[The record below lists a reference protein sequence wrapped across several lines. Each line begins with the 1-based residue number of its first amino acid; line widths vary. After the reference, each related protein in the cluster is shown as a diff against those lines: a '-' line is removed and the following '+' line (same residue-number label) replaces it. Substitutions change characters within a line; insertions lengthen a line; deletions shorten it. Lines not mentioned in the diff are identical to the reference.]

1 MAIELVVQLANR
13 SRRFTLEPGESVIGS
28 SSASTVRIAHPTV
41 SRRHAR
47 IRVRG
52 DRVEVEDL
60 GSRNGTRIGTRKLTE
75 PTELLPGT
83 VVAFGAVSALIER
96 VHADDREP
104 ALLLGEPDA
113 EASRVSLA
121 DHVDRATASVEPFD
135 HFLRH
140 GLATVIDAVRAGQ
153 APVAVAT
160 LIGRTLSAA
169 LPLLALE
176 ITEGGSPS
184 NARPLYLLP
193 RTHES
198 GDAGSGWLVTTRDD
212 LRLVYE
218 LPTATL
224 AQLFQPLAEL
234 ALGLVQ
240 LSRGRRQSR
249 SPSVPRILPAPPPL
263 PSPASV
269 TPEVQRIYADAARVA
284 QGEVNVLVRGASGTG
299 KEVLARY
306 VHAASRRA
314 EGPFLALNCAALP
327 QSLLEAE
334 LFGIERGVATGVE
347 ARTGTFERATGG
359 TLFLDEVGDMALE
372 TQAKLLR
379 ALEVGELYRVGGQ
392 RPYRVDVRI
401 ISATN
406 RDLET
411 LMAEEQFREDLYF
424 RIADWEVELPLLRD
438 RPGDISQLAGHF
450 LAHASRQ
457 ADRRIRGISRAAMNA
472 LEAHDWPGNI
482 RQLQKEMARV
492 ALLVNPGELL
502 DSARLDPEIAASA
515 RNGSSLKD
523 ILQRAERVFLVETLR
538 ACSGNRA
545 EAAERLAISEITLY
559 RRMKAY
565 ELAM

>member
-13 SRRFTLEPGESVIGS
+13 GRRFTLEPGESIIGS

-60 GSRNGTRIGTRKLTE
+60 GSRNGTRIGTRKLSG

-104 ALLLGEPDA
+104 ALLLGDTTEGEP
-113 EASRVSLA
+113 SRVPLA
-121 DHVDRATASVEPFD
+121 DTIDRATASVEPFD

-140 GLATVIDAVRAGQ
+140 GLATVIDAVRSGQ
-153 APVAVAT
+153 TPRAVAT
-160 LIGRTLSAA
+160 VIGQTLSAA

-176 ITEGGSPS
+176 ITEGGPPS
-184 NARPLYLLP
+184 RARSLYELTKP
-193 RTHES
+193 QED
-198 GDAGSGWLVTTRDD
+198 GAAASGWLVTTRDD
-212 LRLVYE
+212 LRLTYE
-218 LPTATL
+218 LPTSTL
-224 AQLFQPLAEL
+224 AQLFQPLTEL
-234 ALGLVQ
+234 ALGLIQ
-240 LSRGRRQSR
+240 LSRGRRRNQTQ
-249 SPSVPRILPAPPPL
+249 PVPRIAPAPPPL

-269 TPEVQRIYADAARVA
+269 TPAVQGIYADAACVA
-284 QGEVNVLVRGASGTG
+284 QGDVSVLIRGASGTG

-314 EGPFLALNCAALP
+314 DGPFLALNCAALP
-327 QSLLEAE
+327 QGLLEAE

-347 ARTGTFERATGG
+347 ARVGTFERASGG

-392 RPYRVDVRI
+392 SPYRVDVRI

-406 RDLET
+406 RDLDT
-411 LMAEEQFREDLYF
+411 LMAEEMFREDLYF
-424 RIADWEVELPLLRD
+424 RIADWEVELPLLCD
-438 RPGDISQLAGHF
+438 RPADIPHLAGHF

-472 LEAHDWPGNI
+472 LQAYDWPGNV

-492 ALLVNPGELL
+492 ALLVGRGELL
-502 DSARLDPEIAASA
+502 DSARLSPDVADAA
-515 RNGSSLKD
+515 RRGSSLKD
-523 ILQRAERVFLVETLR
+523 ILQRAERVFLADTLR
-538 ACSGNRA
+538 ACDGNRA
-545 EAAERLAISEITLY
+545 DAAERLAISEITLY

-565 ELAM
+565 GLG